1 MLRQLRKTKDDSG
14 VVLIFVTIV
23 LMILAIVSMG
33 IFSQSLSQSKSSRAQ
48 LDQIV
53 AGQLAKGAFW
63 QAYTQS
69 AAVPGILNTTLPA
82 QDFTINNRA
91 FHVEVT
97 NNTPSSYTFNVSY

>member
-63 QAYTQS
+63 QEHDKALINERQRPRLRHRRM
-69 AAVPGILNTTLPA
+69 VPRAHLLRHQTT
-82 QDFTINNRA
+82 T
-91 FHVEVT
+91 EV
-97 NNTPSSYTFNVSY
+97 SH